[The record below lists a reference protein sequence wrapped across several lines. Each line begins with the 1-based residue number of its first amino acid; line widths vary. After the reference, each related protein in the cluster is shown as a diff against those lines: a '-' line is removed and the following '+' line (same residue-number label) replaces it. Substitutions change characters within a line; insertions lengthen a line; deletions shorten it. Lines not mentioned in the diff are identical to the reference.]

1 MANVRQSFIAP
12 PPAASS
18 MSRQGAASPNNV
30 GIALNPSD
38 AAATGA
44 PIAECV
50 QSFFAQTSISLKPG
64 VEVEVTIS
72 A

>member
-30 GIALNPSD
+30 GIALDPSRRVMHD
-38 AAATGA
+38 EMAGRTG
-44 PIAECV
+44 
-50 QSFFAQTSISLKPG
+50 G
-64 VEVEVTIS
+64 
-72 A
+72 